1 MAEGKRGT
9 GPVRPAGL
17 GGFPQA
23 AVGPALARR
32 SSAGEL
38 WRSGLSPGL
47 RKGFSLES
55 RGFFK
60 WC

>member
-55 RGFFK
+55 RG
-60 WC
+60 